1 MSSVWVLFLPY
12 NLKVWYNTYCNIHSD
27 NSTQWAASLF
37 RQLTTGLSTRR
48 PGVNSK
54 AVNMKFVV
62 HKVEVGQ
69 IFSRYFSF
77 PLSVSF

>member
-12 NLKVWYNTYCNIHSD
+12 KVKVCYNAYCNIHSD

-37 RQLTTGLSTRR
+37 RQLTTGLSPWRS
-48 PGVNSK
+48 GVNSK
-54 AVNMKFVV
+54 AVNMEFVV
-62 HKVEVGQ
+62 HKLEVGQ
-69 IFSRYFSF
+69 IFSWYFSF